1 MLSRTPAFV
10 ATLASA
16 VAVSFLTF
24 APAALAGSIVIN
36 EADPNGVLQMRDESG
51 RVVKTLAVSWS
62 ELQLISKV
70 RGYLVAKHGE
80 PGRTMPYMID
90 KQEQTVSVL
99 VDRAAGRY
107 EKVTFG
113 QLVDY

>member
-1 MLSRTPAFV
+1 MSSRKSALV
-10 ATLASA
+10 ATLAA
-16 VAVSFLTF
+16 AGSFLTL
-24 APAALAGSIVIN
+24 APAFAGSIVIN

-51 RVVKTLAVSWS
+51 RVVKTLSVSWS

-70 RGYLVAKHGE
+70 KGYLVAKHGE

-90 KQEQTVSVL
+90 KQAQTVSVL

-107 EKVTFG
+107 ETVTFG
-113 QLVDY
+113 QLADF